1 MNKVALL
8 FLSLCASFSNA
19 QHSEFSVKADTN
31 SILIGEAVLLTLSG
45 EIKVGDPYQ
54 WPFLPDTIKGLNVL
68 DQGKIDS
75 LIVKERLTLSQKI
88 NITSFDSGFVQIPKL
103 VFLNGNDSALS
114 QGLVIK
120 VSLTQAQEDN
130 ELFDIKAP
138 LAPPFNWLPWLY
150 LALAIIAAVLLI
162 VWLFKRFR
170 KKGHQSKIDNVPS
183 LAPIDWALEQLAI
196 LEEKKLWQDG
206 FQKQYYSQLIDIL
219 RYFLEREFSVK
230 AMESTAEELIE
241 KLKKLKLDEENF
253 TSLSKTLRLSSMVKF
268 AKQQAQ
274 PYEHEESLQAV
285 KNLVLKTQLKKAE
298 KEEEHE

>member
-1 MNKVALL
+1 MNKVVLL
-8 FLSLCASFSNA
+8 FLCLCASFSNA
-19 QHSEFSVKADTN
+19 QPSGFSVKADTN

-45 EIKVGDPYQ
+45 EIKMGDTYQ
-54 WPFLPDTIKGLNVL
+54 WPFLPDTIEGLNIL
-68 DQGKIDS
+68 DLSNVDS
-75 LIVKERLTLSQKI
+75 LITNERLVLSQKI
-88 NITSFDSGFVQIPKL
+88 NITSFDSGFVQIPTL
-103 VFLNGNDSALS
+103 VFLNGNDSSFS

-150 LALAIIAAVLLI
+150 LVLALTAAILLI

-170 KKGHQSKIDNVPS
+170 KKGDHSKIDNIPT
-183 LAPIDWALEQLAI
+183 LAPIDWALQQLAK
-196 LEEKKLWQDG
+196 LEEQKLWQAG
-206 FQKQYYSQLIDIL
+206 HQKQYYSQLIDIL

-253 TSLSKTLRLSSMVKF
+253 NSLSKTLRLSSMIKF

-285 KNLVLKTQLKKAE
+285 KNLVLKTQLNKAKKE
-298 KEEEHE
+298 DEHE